1 MPELLHSISIE
12 AHKGRNDCSGW
23 RKTAAEKNNI
33 WKKILSGLIR
43 CRQGGFFIDGKNVKQ
58 RKLSDYV
65 YFVMQEADHQL
76 YTDSVTEE
84 LRLGNKK
91 IPGIDEKKCLE
102 FLKMLHLEIFQRLS
116 SVCSVRWSKA
126 EVDNSGRNA
135 FRKKPI
141 IVLMSLQVD

>member
-1 MPELLHSISIE
+1 MLWLE
-12 AHKGRNDCSGW
+12 
-23 RKTAAEKNNI
+23 KTAAENNI
-33 WKKILSGLIR
+33 WKILSGLIR

-91 IPGIDEKKCLE
+91 IPGIDEKVSRNFENASFGK
-102 FLKMLHLEIFQRLS
+102 FQRLS

-126 EVDNSGRNA
+126 EVDNRGRNA
-135 FRKKPI
+135 FRKTNHRFG
-141 IVLMSLQVD
+141 